1 MTIKA
6 LQTEKE
12 LQAKIARGDQHAFTL
27 FYHTYYPIIFS
38 FARHILHSDELAL
51 DVLQESMLHI
61 WKLGLQLENVNNL
74 ESYLKTFA
82 RRRAV
87 DLLRHRAVALK
98 AEKTLG
104 GTWTEGHND
113 TEEAILLREGRK
125 ILEDGIQLLPRQQR
139 QVYQL
144 CQQDGLKYEE
154 AARQMGI
161 STGTVKTHLKL
172 AMRFLREHIKNNN
185 DVAVLLVLFKLL

>member
-1 MTIKA
+1 MAIRP

-12 LQAKIARGDQHAFTL
+12 LQAKIARGDRHAFTL
-27 FYHTYYPIIFS
+27 FYNAYYPVIFG
-38 FARHILHSDELAL
+38 FARHLLHSEELAL
-51 DVLQESMLHI
+51 DIVQESMLHI
-61 WKLGLQLENVNNL
+61 WKLGRQLEKVNNL
-74 ESYLKTFA
+74 ESYLKVFA

-98 AEKTLG
+98 AERILG
-104 GTWTEGHND
+104 STWTEDHND

-125 ILEDGIQLLPRQQR
+125 ILEEGIQLLPKQQR

-144 CQQDGLKYEE
+144 CQQEGLKYEE
-154 AARQMGI
+154 AAQQMGI

-185 DVAVLLVLFKLL
+185 DIAILLVFFKLL